1 MNPQDIIMVTASLA
15 SMAAGVALPGL
26 AEPLAAMPRTTL
38 IFMLYM
44 SFLAVGLEDLQAQ
57 LRTMKGPLCRLTVYR
72 LVLLAL
78 VCFAVFRICMPQFA
92 LGALLLGAAPVGVMA
107 AVFSL
112 MLGGNTALIL
122 VGNIATSLLLPLT
135 LPLLLS
141 GTDAGLRLLGLAPL
155 AMPEHLHLGKMSFSL
170 ALTILLPFA
179 AAHLPRVPLPRLRT
193 ALLNAQFPLLTGAVV
208 VSNCAI
214 FSAYSGL
221 LRQSPAFMLRALL
234 AACLLC
240 LLMTLAALPLTRGMP
255 RQLKLAFL
263 ISCGVINNVLLMIV
277 CMEFFSATEA
287 LMAAAYL
294 VPLYILLFYYRLCSR
309 KPPLGA

>member
-1 MNPQDIIMVTASLA
+1 MNLQDGIMVTASLA

-26 AEPLAAMPRTTL
+26 AGPLAAMPRAML

-44 SFLAVGLEDLQAQ
+44 SFLAVGLEDLHMQ

-72 LVLLAL
+72 LVLLAF

-135 LPLLLS
+135 LPLTLS
-141 GTDAGLRLLGLAPL
+141 FTDAAVRLLGLTPL
-155 AMPEHLHLGKMSFSL
+155 AMPEHLHLGRMSFSL

-179 AAHLPRVPLPRLRT
+179 AAHLTRVHLHRVRSF
-193 ALLNAQFPLLTGAVV
+193 LLQAQFPLLTGAVV
-208 VSNCAI
+208 ISNCAI
-214 FSAYSGL
+214 FSSYSGL
-221 LRQSPAFMLRALL
+221 LRQSPMLMVQALL

-240 LLMTLAALPLTRGMP
+240 LVMTLIALPLTRGMSKE
-255 RQLKLAFL
+255 LKLAFL

-277 CMEFFSATEA
+277 CIEFFSATEA

-294 VPLYILLFYYRLCSR
+294 VPLYILLFYYRLYSG
-309 KPPLGA
+309 KAAQS